1 MQDIATWAS
10 QHHENLDGEGYPFR
24 HKGDELPL
32 ESRILAV
39 ADVFTALAEDRPYRP
54 GMEDGKVLE
63 IMHEMVEDGKLDRD
77 VVDLLIANIEDVQGV
92 RREAQS
98 TENLQLTDFWD
109 QTRQDVNDGGSTPA

>member
-39 ADVFTALAEDRPYRP
+39 ADIFEALTASDRPYKTPKTLSEAIRI
-54 GMEDGKVLE
+54 MNFMRKDEHIDGELFDLFLNSGVYRSYAERYLKPE
-63 IMHEMVEDGKLDRD
+63 QLDA
-77 VVDLLIANIEDVQGV
+77 VDIGEYLNATSE
-92 RREAQS
+92 
-98 TENLQLTDFWD
+98 
-109 QTRQDVNDGGSTPA
+109 